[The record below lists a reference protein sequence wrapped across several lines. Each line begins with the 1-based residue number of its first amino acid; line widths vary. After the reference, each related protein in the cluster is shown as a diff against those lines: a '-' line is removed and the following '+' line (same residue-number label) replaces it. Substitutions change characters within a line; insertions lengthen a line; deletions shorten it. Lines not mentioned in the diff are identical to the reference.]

1 MRSTERETAFVVALL
16 PETNYL
22 GMPLE
27 ATGTMETVRAADGQ
41 YYRWRAGEDPD
52 DQHVPKRAQ
61 FLQ

>member
-41 YYRWRAGEDPD
+41 YYR
-52 DQHVPKRAQ
+52 
-61 FLQ
+61 